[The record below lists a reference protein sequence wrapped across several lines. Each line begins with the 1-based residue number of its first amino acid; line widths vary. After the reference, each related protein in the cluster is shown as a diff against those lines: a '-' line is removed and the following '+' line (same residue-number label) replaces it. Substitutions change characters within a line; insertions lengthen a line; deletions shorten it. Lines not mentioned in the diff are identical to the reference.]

1 MGQRNALGGFGSTQD
16 TVVSLHGLTSFSTK
30 VRADVDMTVVP
41 ETDTWRKEVRIT
53 PGNADVLQTVQV
65 PLGEVIA
72 VTAEGKGDAVLQ
84 SVLRHNVPERR
95 TEIQDVFDI
104 TVDYGT
110 DHVEVDELI
119 TVSASVTFT
128 PPTPVEAGMVVLDV
142 AVPTGF
148 EPVRETVG
156 ELVEDNANLKRFEI
170 AGRKVILY
178 IEDMMPGETVS
189 FEFQARAK
197 YPVRAKEVVSQV
209 YSYYRP
215 EHRGETLGG
224 AMTVTQ

>member
-1 MGQRNALGGFGSTQD
+1 MRIG
-16 TVVSLHGLTSFSTK
+16 
-30 VRADVDMTVVP
+30 P
-41 ETDTWRKEVRIT
+41 E
-53 PGNADVLQTVQV
+53 NADVLQTIQV
-65 PLGEVIA
+65 PLGATIA

-84 SVLRHNVPERR
+84 SVLRYNVPERR
-95 TEIQDVFDI
+95 TEIEDVFDI

-110 DHVEVDELI
+110 DHVEVDDLI
-119 TVSASVTFT
+119 TVTASVAFT
-128 PPTPVEAGMVVLDV
+128 PPSPIEAGMVVLDV

-148 EPVRETVG
+148 EPVRETVAA
-156 ELVEDNANLKRFEI
+156 LVAENDNLKRFEV

-178 IEDMMPGETVS
+178 IEDMLPGETIS
-189 FEFQARAK
+189 FEFEARAK

-224 AMTVTQ
+224 AMTVTE